1 MSAVP
6 RVLAILP
13 AYNEEESLGAVLAA
27 LGHAAPGID
36 VVVVDDGS
44 RDRTREVARAAGVQ
58 VLALP
63 FNLGIGGA
71 VQTGYQYARDRGY
84 DVAVQVDADGQ
95 HLPSELSKLLEPLA
109 RGEADLVAGSRF
121 AAGGA
126 YPSSLPRR
134 AGIWYFAWLLTAVLG
149 RRVTDPTSGFRAANR
164 RVIDL
169 FAGEYPTDYPE
180 VDSLVLL
187 HRRGLRSREVP
198 VTMAP
203 RQGGKSSISWFRS
216 LYYMAKVS
224 LSVVIQ
230 VVRTT

>member
-84 DVAVQVDADGQ
+84 DVAVQIDADGQ

-187 HRRGLRSREVP
+187 KRRGLRSMEAP